1 MKILV
6 ADKIHEDGLKILKE
20 FAEVEVATDLKPDQL
35 VKKIEGFD
43 AIVVRSATK
52 VTKEI
57 IAAGKNLKFIA
68 RAGVGLDNVDA
79 AAAKDRGITVFNA
92 PEAPSVAVAELVLSL
107 MLAFSRKIP
116 QADLSVKSG
125 KWEKKLF
132 MGNELRGKTLGVVG
146 TGRIGQAAAER
157 AKGFEMKILL
167 YDVVKNEDFARRIGA
182 QYVSLE
188 NVLRESDFITIHVPL
203 IPQTE
208 RMIGKKEIAMMKPN
222 AVLVNTSRGKI
233 LDETALVEA
242 LENKRIGGACLDVFE
257 NEPPAGSPLLKLQN
271 VVLAPHIGA
280 STSESQRDAAV
291 VIANKIKVA
300 VGGR

>member
-6 ADKIHEDGLKILKE
+6 ADKIHEDGIKILKE
-20 FAEVEVATDLKPDQL
+20 FAEVEVATDLEPERL
-35 VKKIEGFD
+35 MKKIEGFD

-52 VTKEI
+52 VTKEV
-57 IAAGKNLKFIA
+57 IAAGKNLKVIA
-68 RAGVGLDNVDA
+68 RAGVGLDNVDS
-79 AAAKDRGITVFNA
+79 AAAKERGITVFNA
-92 PEAPSVAVAELVLSL
+92 PEAPTVAVAELVLSL

-146 TGRIGQAAAER
+146 TGRIGQCAAER
-157 AKGFEMKILL
+157 ARGFEMRILL
-167 YDVVKNEDFARRIGA
+167 YDVVKNEDFARKIGA
-182 QYVSLE
+182 QYVTLE
-188 NVLRESDFITIHVPL
+188 NLLRESDFITIHVPL

-208 RMIGKKEIAMMKPN
+208 RMIGKTEISMMKPN

-233 LDETALVEA
+233 LDEAALVEA
-242 LENKRIGGACLDVFE
+242 LENKRIGGACLDVYE
-257 NEPPAGSPLLKLQN
+257 SEPPVRSPLLKLQN
-271 VVLAPHIGA
+271 VVLTPHIGA
-280 STSESQRDAAV
+280 STFESQRDAAI
-291 VIANKIKVA
+291 VIANKIKGA